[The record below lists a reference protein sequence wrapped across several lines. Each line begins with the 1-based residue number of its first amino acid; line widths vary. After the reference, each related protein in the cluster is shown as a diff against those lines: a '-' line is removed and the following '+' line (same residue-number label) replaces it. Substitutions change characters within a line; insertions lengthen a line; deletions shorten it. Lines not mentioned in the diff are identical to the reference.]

1 MCKIMVMSG
10 INNTNRKLAWE
21 FTKQMAMQLSP
32 GNSDGLGYAA
42 VTTDGEL
49 FGERWHKNSEAFV
62 ERPAPIASSE
72 EELNI
77 AKKYGG
83 MLIPEVKPIRYNKFG
98 VINEDS
104 VAAITLHTRMATSGK
119 EFINTHPFVRGSTSL
134 IHNGVI
140 GNARDLEMI
149 QSTCDSEAILNLY
162 VKHNVTNNIGNIQ
175 RVADKL
181 QGYYACGVITETKKY
196 GYVVDVFKDDRARL
210 SAAYIRDMNILVF
223 STSLDD
229 ILTVCSKM
237 GMEVAHKYSV
247 KAGIITRLSTLTGNP
262 LETTKFTP
270 EFKAPKEIKSSK
282 KKETTEVNGEYIS
295 RWSDDYWETT
305 ETDSKN
311 YLQFPQRWRRK

>member
-62 ERPAPIASSE
+62 DRPTPPVSSD
-72 EELNI
+72 EELSI
-77 AKKYGG
+77 AKQYGG
-83 MLIPEVKPIRYNKFG
+83 MLIPEVRPVRYNKFG
-98 VINEDS
+98 VINEDA
-104 VAAITLHTRMATSGK
+104 VAAITLHARMATSGK
-119 EFINTHPFVRGSTSL
+119 DFINTHPFVRGGTSL

-140 GNARDLEMI
+140 GNAGDLEMI

-223 STSLDD
+223 STTIDD
-229 ILTVCSKM
+229 ILTVCNKM
-237 GMEVAHKYSV
+237 GMEVAYKYMV
-247 KAGIITRLSTLTGNP
+247 KAGVITRLSTLTGNP
-262 LETTKFTP
+262 LEVAKFTP
-270 EFKAPKEIKSSK
+270 EFKMVKQSK
-282 KKETTEVNGEYIS
+282 KKEVTESSSGDYIS
-295 RWSDDYWETT
+295 RWTDDYYES
-305 ETDSKN
+305 TDRESKG
-311 YLQFPQRWRRK
+311 YLQFPQRWRKK